1 MAPKRKVPKSPPKI
15 PDGLEDLIK
24 KAISEAFPLLPINIA
39 KEIKLSA
46 SKLGGIDY
54 QFFIKHIVTHS
65 RLEPIEVTEKISE
78 KVSENNLIKSL
89 TVSSNGSF
97 INIST
102 KIPSKC
108 NACSIQIKLGRQ
120 PLIFR
125 PTGMKICDR
134 IEKELLLRRSLRTN
148 VNEEP
153 NPIEVHERKET
164 TLGEKISDN
173 FRVHLGSDCYVYDV
187 KKAVQDVAK
196 RDYPQFDLT
205 KIPPTFI
212 PSYFLSKCPEALDY
226 ERYIKELKILRE
238 KIENEYPEVDQLPD
252 SELLNQSERVK
263 QLEHVIGELAEKQAY
278 SFLKE
283 CIIDEEVV
291 VINNFKVMTVE
302 DLDEIATDFEKDF
315 VILSLT
321 KRFIMSL
328 EVKANCNKDSL
339 QSACKQLNG
348 CKALIEKWCGADLT
362 EENGWC
368 FLSAVYFQ
376 SKPEDFSFCEN
387 CAKFLIFGDEFVGKY
402 NKINE
407 NIPYPMP
414 DTEHNAREEFKN
426 VINHLLFMASFEP
439 VTTPRQITN
448 ELVKMLE
455 KAGDLDNIFF
465 WNQIFCLTPSQL
477 GLLKDESLKRVLFL
491 SPPSCGKTQQSL

>member
-1 MAPKRKVPKSPPKI
+1 MAPPKKPPPKI

-39 KEIKLSA
+39 KEIKVCV

-54 QFFIKHIVTHS
+54 QFYIRRIINHS
-65 RLEPIEVTEKISE
+65 RLEPIEVTEKILE
-78 KVSENNLIKSL
+78 KVAENNLIKSL
-89 TVSSNGSF
+89 TVSTNGSF

-102 KIPSKC
+102 KSPSKC
-108 NACSIQIKLGRQ
+108 KACSIQMKLGRQ
-120 PLIFR
+120 SLIFR
-125 PTGMKICDR
+125 PTEMKIRDW
-134 IEKELLLRRSLRTN
+134 IEKELLLRRPLRTN

-153 NPIEVHERKET
+153 NPIELHERKET
-164 TLGEKISDN
+164 TLGGKISDN

-187 KKAVQDVAK
+187 KKAVQDVSK
-196 RDYPQFDLT
+196 RDYPQFELT

-212 PSYFLSKCPEALDY
+212 PSFFLSKCPEALDY
-226 ERYIKELKILRE
+226 EKYINELKILRE
-238 KIENEYPEVDQLPD
+238 KIENEAENPEIDQLPEP
-252 SELLNQSERVK
+252 ELINQSKRVK
-263 QLEHVIGELAEKQAY
+263 QLEHVIGELAEKQVY

-291 VINNFKVMTVE
+291 VINNFQVMTVE

-315 VILSLT
+315 VILNLT

-328 EVKANCNKDSL
+328 EVKANCNEKSL
-339 QSACKQLNG
+339 RSACKQTNG
-348 CKALIEKWCGADLT
+348 CKDLIETWCGADLT
-362 EENGWC
+362 EENGWF

-376 SKPEDFSFCEN
+376 SKPEDFSSCEN
-387 CAKFLIFGDEFVGKY
+387 CAKFLIFGDEFVDKY
-402 NKINE
+402 NRINE

-426 VINHLLFMASFEP
+426 IIYYLLFLASFEP
-439 VTTPRQITN
+439 VITPRQITN

-455 KAGDLDNIFF
+455 KTEIWTTYFF
-465 WNQIFCLTPSQL
+465 GTTFESKQL
-477 GLLKDESLKRVLFL
+477 IR
-491 SPPSCGKTQQSL
+491 C